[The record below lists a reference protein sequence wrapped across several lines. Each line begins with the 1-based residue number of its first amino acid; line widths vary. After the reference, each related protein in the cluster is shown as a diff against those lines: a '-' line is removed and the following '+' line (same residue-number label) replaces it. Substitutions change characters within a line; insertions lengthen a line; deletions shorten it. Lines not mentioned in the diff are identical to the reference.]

1 MACDI
6 WTEKLDAYIDGELPT
21 AEARAMDEHLKQCAS
36 CGAEGLRRVQ
46 QKRMV
51 QTAALKF
58 KPDAAFKARIQ
69 KQIASPKKASWS
81 PRWFPVLAT
90 IVAVLLV
97 GTFVFTYQRSR
108 HGEQQIL
115 GELVDQH
122 VATLASANPV
132 DVISTDRHT
141 VKPWFAG
148 KIPFT
153 FNLPELQNTPYTLVG
168 GRVAYLNQSSGAEL
182 IFKVRAHQISVFIF
196 QERETGNTHDDDAVQ
211 TNLSFQMKT
220 WHHNGLCYFV
230 IGDAGTEDIEQLS
243 SLIQAVE

>member
-1 MACDI
+1 MACDS
-6 WTEKLDAYIDGELPT
+6 WMEKLDAYIDGELPA
-21 AEARAMDEHLKQCAS
+21 AEARAMNEHLKQCAS

-51 QTAALKF
+51 QAAVFKF

-69 KQIASPKKASWS
+69 NQIASPKKSSWN

-90 IVAVLLV
+90 IAAVLLV
-97 GTFVFTYQRSR
+97 GTFVFTYQRGR
-108 HGEQQIL
+108 YGEQQML
-115 GELVDQH
+115 SELVDQH
-122 VATLASANPV
+122 VATLASSNPV

-141 VKPWFAG
+141 VKPWFEG

-153 FNLPELQNTPYTLVG
+153 FNLPELQNTPYTLIG
-168 GRVAYLNQSSGAEL
+168 GKVSYLDQAPGAEL

-196 QERETGNTHDDDAVQ
+196 QERDTGDGHDNDGVQ

-220 WHHNGLCYFV
+220 WHHNGLRYF
-230 IGDAGTEDIEQLS
+230 IISDAGAQDLEQLS
-243 SLIQAVE
+243 KLIQAAD